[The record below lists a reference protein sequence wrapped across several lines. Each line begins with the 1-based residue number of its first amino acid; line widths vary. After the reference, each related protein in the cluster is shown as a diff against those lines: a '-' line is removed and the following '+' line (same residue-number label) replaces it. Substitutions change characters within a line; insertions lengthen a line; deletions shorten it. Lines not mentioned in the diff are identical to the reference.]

1 MQVAIETRKNGTMSI
16 ELDSEAARAMV
27 ASIVFASRFHEGIVP
42 LAGMVEASLQL
53 GEDCA
58 TRSPLCQ

>member
-1 MQVAIETRKNGTMSI
+1 MQAVIETKQDGSVAI

-42 LAGMVEASLQL
+42 LAGMVEASLRHAK
-53 GEDCA
+53 DSA